1 MMTCQTRLGNHA
13 RLYGHI
19 DMTTNNLPGLLYE
32 GEETVDPF
40 ALAKG
45 LMTAQAPKN
54 KAYWDYRL
62 KMNDFETPDEEL
74 FRRANEQRNPQPQ
87 GQRPQG
93 QVGQTSISDVQF
105 QAYVNRLQAPP
116 YNMPPDRAR
125 AAAME
130 QLKLQGLMR

>member
-1 MMTCQTRLGNHA
+1 
-13 RLYGHI
+13 
-19 DMTTNNLPGLLYE
+19 MTTNRFSGLFYQQDDAP
-32 GEETVDPF
+32 VDPF

-45 LMTAQAPKN
+45 LMTAQATLKPKI
-54 KAYWDYRL
+54 YWDQRL
-62 KMNDFETPDEEL
+62 KMNDFENEDPL
-74 FRRANEQRNPQPQ
+74 RRTNEQINPQPQ

>member
-1 MMTCQTRLGNHA
+1 
-13 RLYGHI
+13 
-19 DMTTNNLPGLLYE
+19 MTTNNLPGLLYD

-74 FRRANEQRNPQPQ
+74 FRRANEQRNPQIE

-93 QVGQTSISDVQF
+93 QVGQTSIDKVRYQ
-105 QAYVNRLQAPP
+105 QI
-116 YNMPPDRAR
+116 YNALIARGSSPADAHAR
-125 AAAME
+125 AMY
-130 QLKLQGLMR
+130 QLGLQGLMR

>member
-1 MMTCQTRLGNHA
+1 
-13 RLYGHI
+13 
-19 DMTTNNLPGLLYE
+19 MTTNNLPGLLYD

-93 QVGQTSISDVQF
+93 QVGQTQIDAVKEEQLVQMLK
-105 QAYVNRLQAPP
+105 ARGH
-116 YNMPPDRAR
+116 PDIEAR
-125 AAAME
+125 AIARDT
-130 QLKLQGLMR
+130 LIRQGLKR